1 MDGINISD
9 MVANMGFPIVCCIAM
24 FWFIQK
30 TMAQQQELLEDIN
43 KSLQNQTATMT
54 QLLITL
60 NKDGK

>member
-1 MDGINISD
+1 MDGINVSEMIS
-9 MVANMGFPIVCCIAM
+9 NMGFPIVCCIAM

-30 TMAQQQELLEDIN
+30 TMAQQQTLLDDIN

-60 NKDGK
+60 NREKQ

>member
-1 MDGINISD
+1 MDGINVSEMIS
-9 MVANMGFPIVCCIAM
+9 NMGFPIVCCIAM

-30 TMAQQQELLEDIN
+30 TMAQQQTLLDDIN

-60 NKDGK
+60 NKEKQ